1 MPDPNPAQTLVKL
14 AVKFIEYQGKRL
26 IGEGFANEVLK
37 TLAEYAGEDATA
49 RLTGFFSDHT
59 EKILAAFRAADDCF
73 AGKSDLYAQL
83 IRSKPFANLE
93 SLNQLAA
100 TLPDQLDHARVID
113 ALHRQFLQDW
123 QGQLSDAQATAAAN
137 IYTDCLIR
145 AFAIKFEQEL
155 PLLIRI
161 VEKLDHLII
170 TTDETLERV
179 KRIETQVTGGV
190 WRRPP
195 TPRADP
201 GFVGRRKELDEVRA
215 LLMPGTRTAITA
227 TVHGASGIGK
237 TFLARQ
243 LAAELDA
250 HFPGGVIFQK
260 LGSRHR
266 RDDCTPILD
275 AWARNTGFPLGRDD
289 HISPDALRG
298 WLAGNGAL
306 LIVLDDV
313 WERAAIQPLLDAA
326 PADASLLITTRKP
339 RLAQEMCG
347 AVYPLDIL
355 MPNDALAL
363 LRARMPRATKAD
375 TSLLEQLASALE
387 YHTQALDIAGR
398 QLHRWEKSRWQ
409 AKVAELAQRVR
420 EGEAFG
426 ELPFP
431 GEETRVSEVEAAL
444 KWSYDELAPRAQARF
459 RLLGAFAPEASF
471 RAEFAAMLWECS
483 ADEAFGTLTDFAE
496 RGLVNE
502 EQATQVAATNTSRPA
517 ATRAPRW
524 QQHILLRA
532 YALALLRRAGE
543 EDAAHRHHA
552 EIFSSAMR
560 KADDE
565 QRYYEMRPEYPQLR
579 HAFEWAIDVETGRRH
594 VSAFEMA
601 QDIAA
606 NAANL
611 QAQFGLVRE
620 SDDWSRRLLERA
632 REGKEE
638 QMLARALVTR
648 SNALS
653 RVATLPNEDRA
664 ARLRAAL
671 AAYDE
676 ALRFYTPD
684 TAPLDYAMTQNNRGT
699 VLCDLA
705 TLPDED
711 RAARLRAALA
721 AYDEALRFRRPDT
734 APLNYATTQNNRGN
748 VLSDLATLPDEDRA
762 ALAAYDE
769 ALRFRRPDTAPLD
782 YAATQNNRG
791 AVLQTLATLPDEDR
805 AARLRD
811 ALAACDEALRFW
823 TPDTAPLAYAA
834 AQMGRGI
841 VLRALATL
849 PDEDRAARLRE
860 ALAAYDEALRFWTP
874 ATAPLDY
881 AATQNNRGTVLQDL
895 ATLPDEDRAARLRAA
910 LAAYDEALRFRRP
923 DTAPLDYAATQNNRG
938 LLLQDLA
945 TLSDEDRAARLRE
958 ALAAYDEALRFRR
971 PDTAPLA
978 YAMTQFNL
986 ALLKMALAELPG
998 EDRRARCKQALQHI
1012 VTALSIFSQQQ
1023 HAQYAQR
1030 AAGVLRWIAEEC
1042 GEQ

>member
-1 MPDPNPAQTLVKL
+1 MPDSQPAKPLVKL

-26 IGEGFANEVLK
+26 VGEGFANEVLK

-49 RLTGFFSDHT
+49 RLTAFFDQGAHAGQ
-59 EKILAAFRAADDCF
+59 LVAAFEEADAAFAQTIGNRDLARA
-73 AGKSDLYAQL
+73 
-83 IRSKPFANLE
+83 IRDAPLARLE
-93 SLNQLAA
+93 SLTKLADALPRTLDDAALFAALRARFAEDYPHLTAAQLDDAARVYRDCLDRALAA
-100 TLPDQLDHARVID
+100 KC
-113 ALHRQFLQDW
+113 
-123 QGQLSDAQATAAAN
+123 GQLLPALFRKIERIDWTTS
-137 IYTDCLIR
+137 
-145 AFAIKFEQEL
+145 EML
-155 PLLIRI
+155 PL
-161 VEKLDHLII
+161 
-170 TTDETLERV
+170 V
-179 KRIETQVTGGV
+179 KDIHGKVIGAHG
-190 WRRPP
+190 WHRPP
-195 TPRADP
+195 APRADP

-215 LLMPGTRTAITA
+215 LLMPGMRTAITA
-227 TVHGASGIGK
+227 TVHGSPGVGK
-237 TFLARQ
+237 TFLVHQ

-250 HFPGGVIFQK
+250 QFPGGVLFQSI
-260 LGSRHR
+260 GSRHR

-275 AWARNTGFPLGRDD
+275 AWARNTGFLLGRDD

-326 PADASLLITTRKP
+326 PTDASILITTRKP

-355 MPNDALAL
+355 SPDDALAL
-363 LRARMPRATKAD
+363 LRARMPRATEAD
-375 TSLLEQLASALE
+375 TALLEQLAKALGR
-387 YHTQALDIAGR
+387 HAQALDIAGR

-420 EGEAFG
+420 AGEVFG

-444 KWSYDELAPRAQARF
+444 KWSYDELALRAQARF
-459 RLLGAFAPEASF
+459 RLLGAFAPDASF
-471 RAEFAAMLWECS
+471 HAEFAAMLWECS

-496 RGLVNE
+496 RGLVDPSGFQKPE
-502 EQATQVAATNTSRPA
+502 GSPS
-517 ATRAPRW
+517 RW

-565 QRYYEMRPEYPQLR
+565 QRYYEMLPEYPQLR
-579 HAFEWAIDVETGRRH
+579 HAFEWAMDVETGRRH

-606 NAANL
+606 YAANL
-611 QAQFGLVRE
+611 QAQFGLVCE

-632 REGKEE
+632 REENNE
-638 QMLARALVTR
+638 YALARALVTR
-648 SNALS
+648 GN
-653 RVATLPNEDRA
+653 
-664 ARLRAAL
+664 
-671 AAYDE
+671 
-676 ALRFYTPD
+676 
-684 TAPLDYAMTQNNRGT
+684 
-699 VLCDLA
+699 VLQQVA

-711 RAARLRAALA
+711 RAARLR
-721 AYDEALRFRRPDT
+721 D
-734 APLNYATTQNNRGN
+734 
-748 VLSDLATLPDEDRA
+748 

-782 YAATQNNRG
+782 YATTQNNRG
-791 AVLQTLATLPDEDR
+791 LLLQ
-805 AARLRD
+805 
-811 ALAACDEALRFW
+811 
-823 TPDTAPLAYAA
+823 Y
-834 AQMGRGI
+834 
-841 VLRALATL
+841 LATL

-860 ALAAYDEALRFWTP
+860 ALAAYDEALRF
-874 ATAPLDY
+874 
-881 AATQNNRGTVLQDL
+881 
-895 ATLPDEDRAARLRAA
+895 
-910 LAAYDEALRFRRP
+910 RRP
-923 DTAPLDYAATQNNRG
+923 DTTPLAYAMTQGN
-938 LLLQDLA
+938 LA
-945 TLSDEDRAARLRE
+945 FLKMALAELPGEDRAARLRE
-958 ALAAYDEALRFRR
+958 ALAAYDEALRFWTPDTTPLDYATTQNNRGTVLHDLATLPDEDRAVRLREALAAYNEALRFRR

-1012 VTALSIFSQQQ
+1012 VTAHSIFTQQQ

-1030 AAGVLRWIAEEC
+1030 AAGVLRWIEEEC